1 MLRWSRRVSRGG
13 DARVQREPVD
23 FGFSLAV
30 EGYWVMAYTP
40 IAATASTSGPR
51 TALSVNSANRSV
63 ERPISTFV

>member
-1 MLRWSRRVSRGG
+1 
-13 DARVQREPVD
+13 VQREPVD